1 MRTRERGRALSKSVG
16 RSSQGQSTGPEDDRA
31 GSQDEATRLPKVVCI
46 MDPLASVEPSR
57 KLVLWATLGI
67 NDMVLTFQRALDIG
81 NIKLK
86 AIDPRGLIYYIELP
100 KKVEYLKTLPR
111 FYSLTDLCV
120 GIARQ
125 RIFDMVTERNE
136 RDIVSALNKMKPD
149 YQQHQRQNMR
159 KFVRSL

>member
-1 MRTRERGRALSKSVG
+1 
-16 RSSQGQSTGPEDDRA
+16 
-31 GSQDEATRLPKVVCI
+31 

-67 NDMVLTFQRALDIG
+67 NDMVLTFQRELDIG

-125 RIFDMVTERNE
+125 RVFDMVTERNE